1 MGGESEDDDEQSDFI
16 TERKHHPG
24 GVVTSKLVKNQTTL
38 SDRGTYFCI
47 VENPFEQIVK
57 VEGLL
62 HVKDK
67 LAALWPFLGIC
78 AEVFILCAIILIYE
92 KRRNKTEQEDSD
104 TDQPEQ

>member
-1 MGGESEDDDEQSDFI
+1 MQL
-16 TERKHHPG
+16 TELNDRNIIIDTDIKELEG
-24 GVVTSKLVKNQTTL
+24 LTISKLIKNQT
-38 SDRGTYFCI
+38 SMDDKGKYFCKAKDHMDSEEEA
-47 VENPFEQIVK
+47 V
-57 VEGLL
+57 GLL

>member
-1 MGGESEDDDEQSDFI
+1 MIPI
-16 TERKHHPG
+16 TEDPAVVIDNKQFN
-24 GVVTSKLVKNQTTL
+24 GVVVSKLTKNQTSIDDKGYYRCKT
-38 SDRGTYFCI
+38 RN
-47 VENPFEQIVK
+47 ENGDVRDA
-57 VEGLL
+57 EGLL

-92 KRRNKTEQEDSD
+92 SRRNKTEQEDSD